1 MSWISRWR
9 KRRRTMCRLAEMR
22 RNNVISEAAARTE
35 LSVCGEGN
43 IVEAD
48 PSNDADCLSHVRIRI
63 IGNGNRVM
71 IGPRFNV
78 RGYAEIDVTGEGN
91 EVVIGNDVEVVDFL
105 LLQILKD
112 CCGGRVHI
120 GPRCSFWRTEI
131 RNYDKGSVTDVGE
144 GCIFSFATELRNTD
158 EHAIFENGNVRN
170 RGVRLALG
178 RHCWIGYGASIL
190 KNSVVADGSIVG
202 ARAVVSGRFE
212 KDRTILAGIPARV
225 IREDVDWDE
234 RSVNA
239 FDGRSNGD

>member
-9 KRRRTMCRLAEMR
+9 KRRREMR
-22 RNNVISEAAARTE
+22 RLSEMRRSNVISEAAARTE
-35 LSVCGEGN
+35 ISVRGEGN
-43 IVEAD
+43 AVEVD
-48 PSNDADCLSHVRIRI
+48 PSNDADCLSRVRIRI
-63 IGNGNRVM
+63 IGNGNRVT

-78 RGYAEIDVTGEGN
+78 RGCAEIDVTGEGN
-91 EVVIGNDVEVVDFL
+91 EVMIGSDVEIVDSL
-105 LLQILKD
+105 LLQILKN
-112 CCGGRVHI
+112 CRGGRVRI
-120 GPRCSFWRTEI
+120 GSRCSFWRTEI
-131 RNYDKGSVTDVGE
+131 RNYDTGSVTDVGE
-144 GCIFSFATELRNTD
+144 DCIFSFATELRNTD
-158 EHAIFENGNVRN
+158 EHTIFENGKVRN

-212 KDRTILAGIPARV
+212 KVRTILAGIPAKV

-239 FDGRSNGD
+239 FDGGANGD